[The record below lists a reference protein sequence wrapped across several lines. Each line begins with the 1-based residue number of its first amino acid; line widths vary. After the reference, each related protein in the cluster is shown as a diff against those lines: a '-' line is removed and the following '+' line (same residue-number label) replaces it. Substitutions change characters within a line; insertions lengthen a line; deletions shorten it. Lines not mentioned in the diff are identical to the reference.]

1 MDGRGFL
8 VNVTKEIYV
17 RVMIQQ
23 NELVQK
29 LLHRE
34 YKVGFKQAASLFDG
48 SSC

>member
-1 MDGRGFL
+1 MDGGGFL
-8 VNVTKEIYV
+8 VKLTMEIYI